1 MEKEE
6 LNFNYSECIKGY
18 DSWGET
24 TYVNICNK
32 SRETIPW
39 GIDGYFA
46 FFGVILLFLLGITM
60 IISFVRMIIDN

>member
-6 LNFNYSECIKGY
+6 LNFNYNECIKGY
-18 DSWGET
+18 DGWGET

-32 SRETIPW
+32 SEETIPW

-46 FFGVILLFLLGITM
+46 FFGIILLFLLGIAM
-60 IISFVRMIIDN
+60 ITLLVRMIINN